1 MPPGTLATGTFNMV
15 KSYLKMETSLDRKQA
30 SHRKTAV
37 NKNQGTF
44 LKAAF
49 FFFAILHLLDH
60 TNKIK

>member
-1 MPPGTLATGTFNMV
+1 
-15 KSYLKMETSLDRKQA
+15 METSLDRKQA